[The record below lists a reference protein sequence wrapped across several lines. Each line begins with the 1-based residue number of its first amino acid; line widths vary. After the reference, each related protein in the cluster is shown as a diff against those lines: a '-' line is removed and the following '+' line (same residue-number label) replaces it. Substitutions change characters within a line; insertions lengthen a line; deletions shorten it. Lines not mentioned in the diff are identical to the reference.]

1 MKENY
6 VKNKMADYNNFHN
19 YCKLMNKK
27 IYRISRDEIET
38 AKQFEK
44 LIKKYN
50 IKKVKKISL
59 EKIKDKTCLL
69 YNNEFYDN
77 YYKKKEPIII
87 KNLKNKIGNCIK
99 TFDSNNIIEHI
110 GDTKVS
116 IHVSTSKYL
125 NSVNKNFHYSLST
138 LKNFIQLIHKEDQK
152 KKKFSV
158 NYHGNKNH
166 ITLTFKD
173 ETDKTSATPPK
184 RDNPIKSY
192 KNKNLSTTSI
202 TPNIREDNTNSPLT
216 HAQNINNCKHQIC
229 NNSNDNNTNYYY
241 YYRSLGVNQF
251 KEVSDIKK
259 MNKFIKDNFFLPPE
273 IYPSYEKFEFFSS
286 VLRIGQPNIFIWLH
300 YDIPD
305 NFLIQIKGRKKILLI
320 HPKYIKYFNI
330 LNSSSSYNIF
340 DILLKKKNRNK
351 KEQIVKKIIIKHA
364 YVADL
369 YEGEILHIPSL
380 WMHYV
385 YNMPHHTHLK
395 KKYKYNHRYLHV
407 ASGSKLLGHTNK
419 RRRICSKKKNYIFLF
434 YKNKKFINC
443 SIKKQKRQNRASSF
457 LRFLNGE
464 LKIKTKNI
472 YLNKFKNKK
481 GKNISL
487 QYISNFLFSYNKK
500 YDENNDEAHIFP
512 SLDQSVDK
520 NELIK
525 HYSHLGN
532 FEELLSQTFSIDN
545 VSCVTSSN
553 SRDIGN
559 GQNSQAI
566 YNADTK
572 ATNQNNNTLSNNIK
586 QITDVKKTDLHTC
599 KNTNLNISINYFF
612 RKKKELHLF
621 SKKDLYG
628 NQDINTAN
636 LIFKKI
642 ENEIKPLMS
651 MPSKYKNFYLQKIQG
666 YLYSLLDTKYL

>member
-1 MKENY
+1 MT
-6 VKNKMADYNNFHN
+6 DYNNFHN
-19 YCKLMNKK
+19 YCKLMNKQ
-27 IYRISRDEIET
+27 IGRISRDEVET
-38 AKQFEK
+38 AKQFEN

-99 TFDSNNIIEHI
+99 TFDSDNIINHI

-158 NYHGNKNH
+158 NYHGNKKH
-166 ITLTFKD
+166 ITLTFKG
-173 ETDKTSATPPK
+173 ETDKMSGIPPK
-184 RDNPIKSY
+184 LDNPIKNC
-192 KNKNLSTTSI
+192 KNKNLSTISI
-202 TPNIREDNTNSPLT
+202 TPNIREDNTNSPLSDT
-216 HAQNINNCKHQIC
+216 QKINNNSKHQIC
-229 NNSNDNNTNYYY
+229 NNSSDNNTNYYY
-241 YYRSLGVNQF
+241 YYRSLGINQF

-330 LNSSSSYNIF
+330 INSSSSYNIF
-340 DILLKKKNRNK
+340 DILLKKKNKNK
-351 KEQIVKKIIIKHA
+351 KEQIIKKIIIKHA

-395 KKYKYNHRYLHV
+395 KKYKYNHRYLH
-407 ASGSKLLGHTNK
+407 ATPSSKLLGRTNK
-419 RRRICSKKKNYIFLF
+419 KRKIYNKKKNYMFLF
-434 YKNKKFINC
+434 YKNEKFINC
-443 SIKKQKRQNRASSF
+443 SIKKQKRQSRPIPF

-464 LKIKTKNI
+464 LKIKSKNI
-472 YLNKFKNKK
+472 YLKKFKNKK

-487 QYISNFLFSYNKK
+487 KYISNFLFSYNKK
-500 YDENNDEAHIFP
+500 YDENNEALVFP
-512 SLDQSVDK
+512 TLDQSVDK
-520 NELIK
+520 NELTK
-525 HYSHLGN
+525 HYSHLEN
-532 FEELLSQTFSIDN
+532 FEELLKQKFNIDN
-545 VSCVTSSN
+545 VNFVTSSN
-553 SRDIGN
+553 SSEIEN
-559 GQNSQAI
+559 GKSTQAI

-572 ATNQNNNTLSNNIK
+572 PTDQNNNNTTLSNNTK
-586 QITDVKKTDLHTC
+586 QITDVKKTDHHTC

-628 NQDINTAN
+628 NQDINAAN

>member
-6 VKNKMADYNNFHN
+6 VKSKMTDYNNFHN

-27 IYRISRDEIET
+27 IGRISRDEVET

-50 IKKVKKISL
+50 IKKVKKVSL

-87 KNLKNKIGNCIK
+87 KNLKNKIGNCIN
-99 TFDSNNIIEHI
+99 TFDSNNIIDHI
-110 GDTKVS
+110 GDTKIS
-116 IHVSTSKYL
+116 IHISTSKYL
-125 NSVNKNFHYSLST
+125 NNVNKNFHYSLST

-152 KKKFSV
+152 KKNFSV

-166 ITLTFKD
+166 ISLMFKD
-173 ETDKTSATPPK
+173 DTGEMCAIPQKI
-184 RDNPIKSY
+184 NNLIKNY
-192 KNKNLSTTSI
+192 KSKSLATTSI
-202 TPNIREDNTNSPLT
+202 TTNIQEDNTNSPLDDS
-216 HAQNINNCKHQIC
+216 QKINNKCKHKIC
-229 NNSNDNNTNYYY
+229 NNSSGNNTNYYY
-241 YYRSLGVNQF
+241 YYRSLGINQF
-251 KEVSDIKK
+251 KEASDIKK

-351 KEQIVKKIIIKHA
+351 KEQIIKKIIIKHA

-395 KKYKYNHRYLHV
+395 KKYKYNHRYLYV
-407 ASGSKLLGHTNK
+407 TPSNKLFYRINK
-419 RRRICSKKKNYIFLF
+419 RRKIYNKKKNYIFLF
-434 YKNKKFINC
+434 YKNEKFINC
-443 SIKKQKRQNRASSF
+443 SIKRQNKTPSF

-464 LKIKTKNI
+464 LKIKTKNM
-472 YLNKFKNKK
+472 YLKKFKNKK
-481 GKNISL
+481 RKNISL
-487 QYISNFLFSYNKK
+487 QYISNSLFSYNKK
-500 YDENNDEAHIFP
+500 YDENNEVLIFP
-512 SLDQSVDK
+512 SLDQSFDK

-525 HYSHLGN
+525 HYSHLEN
-532 FEELLSQTFSIDN
+532 SEELLKQNFNIDN
-545 VSCVTSSN
+545 INFVTSN
-553 SRDIGN
+553 SSKIGN
-559 GQNSQAI
+559 GQNSQAT
-566 YNADTK
+566 YNTDTK
-572 ATNQNNNTLSNNIK
+572 TIEQSNNYSTLSNNNK
-586 QITDVKKTDLHTC
+586 QIRDFKKTDHHTS

-621 SKKDLYG
+621 TKKDLYG

-636 LIFKKI
+636 QIFKKI